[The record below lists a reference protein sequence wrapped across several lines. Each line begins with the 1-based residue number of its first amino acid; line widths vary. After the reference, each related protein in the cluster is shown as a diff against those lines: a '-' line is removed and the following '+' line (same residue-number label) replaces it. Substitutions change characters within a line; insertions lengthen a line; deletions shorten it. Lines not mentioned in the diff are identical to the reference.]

1 MHNLEGCREYR
12 GGSLP
17 SRRLC
22 FQSLAL
28 LEITDKLAIPGWHLP
43 DLLHT
48 GMPTVGATTRETV
61 LSLAAELLPR
71 TCGRTLKGLLASS
84 RVVGAELLAACKTL
98 GIPKPL
104 HKSWALLR
112 VWRRKSCGP
121 LQ

>member
-1 MHNLEGCREYR
+1 MLSELGAVRD
-12 GGSLP
+12 P
-17 SRRLC
+17 D
-22 FQSLAL
+22 
-28 LEITDKLAIPGWHLP
+28 TDKLAIPGWHLP

-98 GIPKPL
+98 GIPSLCTKARL
-104 HKSWALLR
+104 CEFGEEKAVAGCSSIAANSL
-112 VWRRKSCGP
+112 
-121 LQ
+121 